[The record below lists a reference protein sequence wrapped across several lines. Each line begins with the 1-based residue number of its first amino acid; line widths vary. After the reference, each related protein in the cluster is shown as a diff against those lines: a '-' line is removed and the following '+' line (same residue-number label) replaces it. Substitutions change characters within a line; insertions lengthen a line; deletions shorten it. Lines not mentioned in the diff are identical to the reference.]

1 MSNKFF
7 DCPDFQ
13 FVSKSHPMYA
23 IIFDLDTDKLQEV
36 YPGDSWRN
44 AYKEI
49 GYVLEENHFSWRQ
62 GSAYFGDKNKVTA
75 SSCFKVIIELVE
87 QYPWF
92 ASSIKDIRMLRIE
105 EDDDLLPRVRQV
117 SKVIQEKPNKK

>member
-1 MSNKFF
+1 
-7 DCPDFQ
+7 
-13 FVSKSHPMYA
+13 MYA